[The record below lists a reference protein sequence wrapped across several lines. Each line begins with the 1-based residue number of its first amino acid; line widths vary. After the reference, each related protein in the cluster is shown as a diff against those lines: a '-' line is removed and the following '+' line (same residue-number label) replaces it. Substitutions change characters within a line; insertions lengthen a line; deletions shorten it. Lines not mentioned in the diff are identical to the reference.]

1 MEAYTSDLDFP
12 KRVTNNIMK
21 IWPLGPLGTAGVSVT
36 DGRKARKYV
45 RIRIVIQGDESST
58 EIFDGVM
65 ICTGHHVYPHIPYI
79 DGIEDFRGTKL
90 HSHDYKTPEPFTNKR
105 VLIVGKCCI
114 KSIYISYESVSLLV
128 S

>member
-1 MEAYTSDLDFP
+1 MISDGIAFI
-12 KRVTNNIMK
+12 RNNI
-21 IWPLGPLGTAGVSVT
+21 IC
-36 DGRKARKYV
+36 
-45 RIRIVIQGDESST
+45 IVIQGDESST

-114 KSIYISYESVSLLV
+114 KQTNWTESKLSFLV
-128 S
+128 IIWFFILSHSNACLVLTHRQDHYTFP